1 MAKCGSW
8 ILLRQVFLRD
18 RCRCWPLTPKIQNS
32 WKFEKKT
39 KHWRKGF
46 TPSLNGN
53 MWVPNLMTTT
63 FFTWKVS
70 AVTFDPKNS
79 KWLKNWQNITQRR
92 KGFKLSLY
100 GNMWVPNLIT
110 TYIFTWKVPVLT
122 FDPKIPKMA
131 ENLAKNFYIEGKA
144 LKEVYMV
151 ICGLWIYLRQALHM
165 TGAGVDL

>member
-1 MAKCGSW
+1 MLENS
-8 ILLRQVFLRD
+8 ILKKRLKTWCIWQNVGPESYYDKYFYVTGADVDL
-18 RCRCWPLTPKIQNS
+18 WPQKSKKAENLK
-32 WKFEKKT
+32 KKT

-70 AVTFDPKNS
+70 AMTFDPKNS

-122 FDPKIPKMA
+122 FDPKIPK
-131 ENLAKNFYIEGKA
+131 
-144 LKEVYMV
+144 
-151 ICGLWIYLRQALHM
+151 
-165 TGAGVDL
+165 